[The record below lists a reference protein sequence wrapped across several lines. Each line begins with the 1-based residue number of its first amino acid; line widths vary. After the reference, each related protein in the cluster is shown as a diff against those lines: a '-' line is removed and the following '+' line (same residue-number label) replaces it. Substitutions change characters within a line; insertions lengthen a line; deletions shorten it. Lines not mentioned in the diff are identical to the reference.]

1 MITTNTF
8 EKVKKEVSLKEYANA
23 NLEHKGRALI
33 CPNCKSGT
41 HKSATPAFSIQSGGE
56 RWKCFACNESGDI
69 FDLAG
74 LVTGNTDKRAELE
87 AVAAWANIP
96 LEEYKPT
103 GAIAA
108 PSTPQAPPPKK
119 PAKDYSEGQKKHA
132 AYIKECAANMWGED
146 TKGRDYLTGR
156 GFTDDEI
163 KQFGFGYDPLR
174 KRVVLPWVGCDYY
187 HIDRDITGNAP
198 NKYSKPKT
206 EEVGPQPLFN
216 PKAADDRALFIV
228 EGVLDAYA
236 IMAEGYLSAIPLCG
250 TYNRDVLEAI
260 ITSSYPQRNILL
272 MLDADEPGRKAQQE
286 FIESLKENENG
297 LFSVY
302 EVAHLEGYKD
312 AADYLAHRGEL
323 KDACAKALQEA
334 EQARVEEYQKRYI
347 EALARFH
354 VIEPMKAAQSLYL
367 GEELDE
373 PVQTGF
379 ETLDKSLN
387 GGLTRGV
394 ITLGAVSS
402 LGKTTLALQIA
413 DHIAANRRSV
423 LFVTIEQSA
432 RELIAKSIS
441 RIMRGLFEIPDGV
454 VDASSLMN
462 KRERDT
468 WGEIRYSNLLMAFDK
483 YAAEVAPNLR
493 ILEGVKQPSVSD
505 TQKVASLMCEHNGE
519 APVIFIDYLQLLA
532 AQNERDGEKE
542 TTDKNI
548 MSLRQLARDLKTPIF
563 NISSLNRASYSGVIN
578 LDSFKES
585 GAIEYGSDIL
595 LGLQPRG
602 IEDDLAGTN
611 DRAIKSKGAKIVETN
626 KRQLERKCEL
636 KVLKNRNGCLPDQ
649 PIPLNY
655 LPVSNLFYEP
665 CF

>member
-1 MITTNTF
+1 M
-8 EKVKKEVSLKEYANA
+8 
-23 NLEHKGRALI
+23 
-33 CPNCKSGT
+33 
-41 HKSATPAFSIQSGGE
+41 
-56 RWKCFACNESGDI
+56 
-69 FDLAG
+69 
-74 LVTGNTDKRAELE
+74 
-87 AVAAWANIP
+87 
-96 LEEYKPT
+96 
-103 GAIAA
+103 
-108 PSTPQAPPPKK
+108 
-119 PAKDYSEGQKKHA
+119 
-132 AYIKECAANMWGED
+132 
-146 TKGRDYLTGR
+146 
-156 GFTDDEI
+156 
-163 KQFGFGYDPLR
+163 
-174 KRVVLPWVGCDYY
+174 
-187 HIDRDITGNAP
+187 
-198 NKYSKPKT
+198 
-206 EEVGPQPLFN
+206 
-216 PKAADDRALFIV
+216 
-228 EGVLDAYA
+228 
-236 IMAEGYLSAIPLCG
+236 
-250 TYNRDVLEAI
+250 
-260 ITSSYPQRNILL
+260 
-272 MLDADEPGRKAQQE
+272 
-286 FIESLKENENG
+286 
-297 LFSVY
+297 
-302 EVAHLEGYKD
+302 
-312 AADYLAHRGEL
+312 
-323 KDACAKALQEA
+323 
-334 EQARVEEYQKRYI
+334 
-347 EALARFH
+347 
-354 VIEPMKAAQSLYL
+354 
-367 GEELDE
+367 
-373 PVQTGF
+373 QTGF
-379 ETLDKSLN
+379 ETLDKPLN

-413 DHIAANRRSV
+413 DHIAASGQSV

-454 VDASSLMN
+454 MGASSLMSS
-462 KRERDT
+462 RERET
-468 WGEIRYSNLLMAFDK
+468 WGEIRYGNLLMAFDK

-532 AQNERDGEKE
+532 AQNDRDGEKE

-665 CF
+665 C